1 MDEILKAL
9 DLSLND
15 FNKNSRNEYEYTLE
29 NVHEFGKFYSRLDN
43 LESITENPDLSAL
56 TTDRSTIV
64 FEGDNIEI
72 RLQSDFD
79 SNEYNLILKED

>member
-1 MDEILKAL
+1 MDEILKTL

-29 NVHEFGKFYSRLDN
+29 NAHEFGKFYSRLDN

-64 FEGDNIEI
+64 FEGNNIEI